1 MVLTDLDVLA
11 FLILSGIEIGA
22 AVMVV
27 ASKKLVHNVFWLAV
41 TLITIGAIYLLFK
54 AEFIAMIQVIV
65 YAGAVPVLMLF
76 GIMLTRRKIMEEP
89 DEPA

>member
-1 MVLTDLDVLA
+1 MVGADVVA
-11 FLILSGIEIGA
+11 FVVLSAAEIFA

-27 ASKKLVHNVFWLAV
+27 TARKLVHNVFWLAM
-41 TLITIGAIYLLFK
+41 TLITIAGIYVLFH
-54 AEFIAMIQVIV
+54 AELIALIQIIV

-89 DEPA
+89 HESE